1 MVSRAP
7 FGQNGNR
14 LVALFN
20 WGTQVGFEIEGV
32 YFVVVTVLLLF
43 ARGHTTLNGSGKV
56 GIIIL
61 AVAVQAA
68 LPLLGHATISK
79 IFRYMAY
86 VFIVFFV
93 VLAVF
98 VFQRVHLSTFHVHPA
113 TLAVWTTALVLLTSV
128 GGLGWT
134 ENGNDYSRYL
144 PRSTPGYKTFW
155 AAALGGAIPSILL
168 EILGVLA
175 YTVTTKTVGP
185 AELPIPQTFAS
196 WFVVPFLIF
205 AILQLLA
212 INTVDLYSS
221 GVTLQALGVPVKRW
235 GAVIIDSVVCGVVV
249 GIIVFHGNFYAD
261 FAGFLLY
268 IIVWLSAWFGV
279 FITDYVLRRRRY
291 DPASLA
297 AERGGLYWRNGGVHW
312 PAIIALAAGMVAAL
326 MWINA
331 AYDVPSYTGPISN
344 HFPGLAGGD
353 FSWAL
358 GIIVSSLVYWALA
371 ARGVRKEADATP
383 DPSGL
388 TAAAPEAEARPR
400 DDRDPPTRSSPGCPR
415 PSCTCT
421 SRAPS
426 NGRSARN
433 WRCGTACRYRTCR
446 RSTTSPR
453 SWSGT
458 TRACRCCWSRPI
470 STTSPWR
477 TSARRGRR
485 TWSTRRCS
493 SIRRRTP
500 AGACRSRPS
509 SAGSTGPGATRF
521 DQLGL
526 RAQLIMCFL
535 RDLPADSAMETLAQS
550 LPYADKIVGVG
561 LDSDEWGNPPLKFAG
576 VFARARAEGY
586 RLTMHCDVDQED
598 AVGHIWQCVDEIGVE
613 RIDHGV
619 NCLEDAAL
627 VARLAADRIG
637 LTVCPVSNGW
647 VTDSMKVPELAAML
661 DKTLLATVN
670 SDDPAY
676 FEAYVNE
683 NFAAVAADGGLTTD
697 HLTQLARNSFE
708 IAWLRRRRARGLP
721 RPDRLLRRRRAE
733 RPRVTTR
740 PLACG
745 VVSACE
751 IGCVA
756 LHRPT
761 PASCLGPRTAGT
773 LRVKPSRS
781 VVSLTRIMP
790 TPLAVSTQLPPLA
803 PL

>member
-1 MVSRAP
+1 MSTESEDGKVAVRPVTDTGDDYAAFKVEQRGIDLIPPAEQKMKPTGLFWLWAGGVFNVEFLFYGTLIMTFGLSVPQAIAAILVGNLTYAFLGFASLQGPKTGTTAFMVSRAP

-61 AVAVQAA
+61 AVVVQAA

-86 VFIVFFV
+86 IFIVFFV

-98 VFQRVHLSTFHVHPA
+98 VFQRVHLSTVHIHPA

-279 FITDYVLRRRRY
+279 YVTDYVLRRRRY
-291 DPASLA
+291 DAASLA

-331 AYDVPSYTGPISN
+331 AFDVPSYTGPISN

-371 ARGVRKEADATP
+371 VRGVRKEADATP
-383 DPSGL
+383 PPAD
-388 TAAAPEAEARPR
+388 TEPEAE
-400 DDRDPPTRSSPGCPR
+400 
-415 PSCTCT
+415 
-421 SRAPS
+421 
-426 NGRSARN
+426 
-433 WRCGTACRYRTCR
+433 
-446 RSTTSPR
+446 
-453 SWSGT
+453 
-458 TRACRCCWSRPI
+458 
-470 STTSPWR
+470 
-477 TSARRGRR
+477 
-485 TWSTRRCS
+485 
-493 SIRRRTP
+493 
-500 AGACRSRPS
+500 
-509 SAGSTGPGATRF
+509 
-521 DQLGL
+521 
-526 RAQLIMCFL
+526 
-535 RDLPADSAMETLAQS
+535 E
-550 LPYADKIVGVG
+550 
-561 LDSDEWGNPPLKFAG
+561 
-576 VFARARAEGY
+576 
-586 RLTMHCDVDQED
+586 
-598 AVGHIWQCVDEIGVE
+598 
-613 RIDHGV
+613 
-619 NCLEDAAL
+619 AA
-627 VARLAADRIG
+627 A
-637 LTVCPVSNGW
+637 
-647 VTDSMKVPELAAML
+647 
-661 DKTLLATVN
+661 
-670 SDDPAY
+670 
-676 FEAYVNE
+676 
-683 NFAAVAADGGLTTD
+683 
-697 HLTQLARNSFE
+697 
-708 IAWLRRRRARGLP
+708 
-721 RPDRLLRRRRAE
+721 
-733 RPRVTTR
+733 
-740 PLACG
+740 
-745 VVSACE
+745 
-751 IGCVA
+751 
-756 LHRPT
+756 
-761 PASCLGPRTAGT
+761 
-773 LRVKPSRS
+773 
-781 VVSLTRIMP
+781 
-790 TPLAVSTQLPPLA
+790 
-803 PL
+803 